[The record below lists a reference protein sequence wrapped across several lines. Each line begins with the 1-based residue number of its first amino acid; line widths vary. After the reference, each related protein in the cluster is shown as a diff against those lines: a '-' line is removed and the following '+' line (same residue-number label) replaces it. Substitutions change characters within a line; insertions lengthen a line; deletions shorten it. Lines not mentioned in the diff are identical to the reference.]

1 LQTALDLG
9 SNSCLDPDRILKV
22 LETAAIRAAKTSA
35 PYLQLYALFNVL
47 GLATLFLKCDTMAK
61 RVTLLDP
68 PPQDH
73 SKAPIE
79 NVLDLTPVVD
89 LGPVRTSS
97 SSQPIILHKANSIRY
112 NHL

>member
-1 LQTALDLG
+1 MAE
-9 SNSCLDPDRILKV
+9 N
-22 LETAAIRAAKTSA
+22 
-35 PYLQLYALFNVL
+35 
-47 GLATLFLKCDTMAK
+47 MAK

-89 LGPVRTSS
+89 LGPVLQPPFPPSS
-97 SSQPIILHKANSIRY
+97 RRKSQQQTNTCFLN
-112 NHL
+112 L

>member
-1 LQTALDLG
+1 
-9 SNSCLDPDRILKV
+9 
-22 LETAAIRAAKTSA
+22 
-35 PYLQLYALFNVL
+35 
-47 GLATLFLKCDTMAK
+47 MAK

-89 LGPVRTSS
+89 LGPVRTPSF
-97 SSQPIILHKANSIRY
+97 SQPMPERLILIYY
-112 NHL
+112 NLL